1 MTEIIRIRKLND
13 VHLKV
18 ECDSSIAHEIGE
30 YFTFNVPGA
39 KFSPAYKNKMWDGKI
54 RLFHLMRGTLY
65 VGLVSKLIQFA
76 AEREYEVE
84 LVNPNDFGEDIITE
98 QAITDFIK
106 TLELPFEIRDY
117 QFEAVVNAIRK
128 KRVLFVSPTASGKS
142 LIIFVLAAYLIQH
155 KVLIIVPTIGLV
167 HQMASDFVSYGC
179 PESMIYKIYGGQ
191 EKNTEAHITITTWQ
205 SIYQLPPQWFKQ
217 YGVVIGDEAHQFKA
231 KSLVDI
237 MEKMTTCC
245 YRFGFTGTLDGT
257 LTNKLVLEGLFGSVK
272 QVTTTAELMVANKVA
287 QLNIKA
293 IVLGYE
299 DTIRQMF
306 ANPRQKI
313 LYKDEVRYIVKSK
326 ARNKFLVNLVTSLKN
341 NTLLLFNFV
350 EHGKVLYNAIKEANP
365 NRQVFLVYGMVE
377 GEEREA
383 VRKYAEENTDV
394 IIVASY
400 KTFSTGI
407 NIPSLENVV
416 FGSPSKSRVR
426 VLQSIGR
433 ALRLSDQKQSA
444 KLYDVADDISWKS
457 HKNISIKH
465 FAERIQMYNQE
476 KFDYKIYT
484 INLKAVQ

>member
-13 VHLKV
+13 VHLKI
-18 ECDSSIAHEIGE
+18 ECDSGISFEIGE
-30 YFTFNVPGA
+30 HFTFNVPGA
-39 KFSPAYKNKMWDGKI
+39 KFSPAYKNKLWDGKI

-65 VGLVSKLIQFA
+65 VGLLSHLVKFA
-76 AEREYEVE
+76 AERDYTIEYD
-84 LVNPNDFGEDIITE
+84 NPNDFGEDIFSHNAALE
-98 QAITDFIK
+98 FIK
-106 TLELPFEIRDY
+106 TLDLPHEVRDY
-117 QFEAVVNAIRK
+117 QLSSFINAVRRK
-128 KRVLFVSPTASGKS
+128 RALFVSPTASGKS
-142 LIIFVLAAYLIQH
+142 LIIFMLAAYLIQH
-155 KVLIIVPTIGLV
+155 KVLVIVPTIGLV

-179 PESMIYKIYGGQ
+179 PEDLIYKIYGGQ
-191 EKNTEAHITITTWQ
+191 EKSTNAFITITTWQ
-205 SIYQLPPQWFKQ
+205 SIYQQPNTWFKQ
-217 YGVVIGDEAHQFKA
+217 YGVVVGDEAHQFKA

-237 MEKMTTCC
+237 MENMTSCQ

-257 LTNKLVLEGLFGSVK
+257 QTNKLVLEGLFGPAE
-272 QVTTTAELMVANKVA
+272 QVTTTAELMSANKVA
-287 QLNIKA
+287 QLNIKS
-293 IVLGYE
+293 IVLSH
-299 DTIRQMF
+299 DDATRQMF
-306 ANPRQKI
+306 ANTKNKL
-313 LYKDEVRYIVKSK
+313 LYKDEIRFLVKSK
-326 ARNKFLVNLVTSLKN
+326 ARNKFLINLVSSLKN
-341 NTLLLFNFV
+341 NTLLLFNFI
-350 EHGKVLYNAIKEANP
+350 EHGKLLFDAIKDANP

-433 ALRLSDQKQSA
+433 ALRLNDQKLSA

-457 HKNISIKH
+457 YKNISIRH

-476 KFDYKIYT
+476 KFEYNIYT
-484 INLKAVQ
+484 INLKREA